1 MKECYQFQNQ
11 NMLEHGYSVLEW
23 YDDLMRIIRLGREPS
38 KSWRLPD
45 WIDKIDPA
53 DLMDYEKIRD
63 YLIYHDCG
71 KPFCRTVDDEGKQ
84 HFYNH
89 AEISANR
96 WLLYS
101 DDEEIANL
109 IRSDMDIHTL
119 PLSEAEEFGK
129 RPEAI
134 TLLLAALCEIHSN
147 CTMFGGI
154 SSTSF
159 KIKWKRI
166 NQIGKKIFSTRA

>member
-1 MKECYQFQNQ
+1 MRECYQFQNQ

-23 YDDLMRIIRLGREPS
+23 YDDLILSILLGQEP
-38 KSWRLPD
+38 KKNWRLPE
-45 WIDKIDPA
+45 WISKIKYT
-53 DLMDYEKIRD
+53 DLIDYEKTRE

-71 KPFCRTVDDEGKQ
+71 KPFCRTIDDQGKQ

-96 WLLYS
+96 WLLHS

-109 IRSDMDIHTL
+109 IRSDMDIHTM
-119 PLSEAEEFGK
+119 PLGDIEEFRK

-154 SSTSF
+154 ESTSF

-166 NQIGKKIFSTRA
+166 NQIGKRLTA